1 MLAIEGMPVGI
12 QIVGQRHAD
21 ARTAG
26 IARWLL
32 GKRVAARHFK
42 GAGTGS
48 MGQCWDYYPGTV
60 QIRRSMEEREQ
71 SNAPSGGDPYREVAG
86 KLREIARECQL
97 PRARQ
102 EILALAE
109 RFERRAAA
117 RDRRASFGGSG

>member
-1 MLAIEGMPVGI
+1 MPANSPIFTISAIFDG
-12 QIVGQRHAD
+12 
-21 ARTAG
+21 
-26 IARWLL
+26 LL
-32 GKRVAARHFK
+32 TITGRRVAARHFK